1 MHSQHLADFVPS
13 CCKYPV
19 FACAY
24 RDIASVILYEY
35 PFNERLRT
43 YLRLEQL
50 FRRLFELVTR
60 ESAVDHHFAL
70 ATIFEIM
77 DVAARAD
84 LKSDLLRDLDR
95 NKHMF
100 EGLRDNPAIAQDML
114 DNIIGQLEQ
123 CYTALQAQ
131 SGKTGQPLTEIDWLM
146 AIRSRLAIPGGTSS
160 FDLPAYHRWQNKSA
174 HDRLADLQQWTQC
187 LHALSDSLG
196 LLLSLLRQTG
206 SPQKVA
212 VTNGQFQQSLPAG
225 KAYQLLRLRIDADSG
240 LIPEISANRLMV
252 SVRLVHPNDKGSLQS
267 ATDNAA
273 FELTLCA

>member
-1 MHSQHLADFVPS
+1 M
-13 CCKYPV
+13 
-19 FACAY
+19 
-24 RDIASVILYEY
+24 ILYEY

-70 ATIFEIM
+70 STIFEIM

-84 LKSDLLRDLDR
+84 LKSDLLRDLER
-95 NKHMF
+95 NKSTF

-114 DNIIGQLEQ
+114 DNIIGQLDQ
-123 CYTALQAQ
+123 CYSQLHAQ
-131 SGKTGQPLTEIDWLM
+131 TGKTGQPLTEIDWLM
-146 AIRSRLAIPGGTSS
+146 AIRSRIGIPGGTSS
-160 FDLPAYHRWQNKSA
+160 FDLPAYHRWQHKPA
-174 HDRLADLQQWTQC
+174 AQRQADMQSWTQC
-187 LHALSDSLG
+187 LQPLSDALH

-206 SPQKVA
+206 APQKVA
-212 VTNGQFQQSLPAG
+212 ASHGQFQQALPAG
-225 KAYQLLRLRIDADSG
+225 KAYQLLRLRIAADSG

-252 SVRLVHPNDKGSLQS
+252 SVRLVRPNDKGTLQS
-267 ATDNAA
+267 CSENAA